1 MFSLMDMF
9 LGQYDGDLAIDLG
22 TANTLVSVRG
32 KGIVIREPSVVAI
45 DKNDER
51 ILAVGIEAKRM
62 LGRTPGN
69 IVAVR
74 PLKDGVIA
82 DFDVTEAMLRYFIDK
97 ASEKRYPWTPR
108 PRVVVCVPSGVTS
121 VEKRAV
127 FEATIQA
134 GARQAYLIEE
144 PMAAAIGADLPVE
157 EPTGSMVIDIGGGT
171 TEVAVIAMGGI
182 VVSQS
187 IRIAG
192 DEFDQ
197 AILSHVRNAYN
208 LAIGERTAEDI
219 KIKVG
224 SAVPLKDELDV
235 EVNGRDVITGLPK
248 TVRIESE
255 EIRRALN
262 KPLDEMTKAV
272 KDALDATP
280 PDLASDLMYYGIL
293 LTGGGALLRGLDV
306 RLRDETGVS
315 VNVSPTALDN
325 VVNGCARV
333 LEANA
338 FDGGFV
344 QTS

>member
-1 MFSLMDMF
+1 
-9 LGQYDGDLAIDLG
+9 
-22 TANTLVSVRG
+22 
-32 KGIVIREPSVVAI
+32 
-45 DKNDER
+45 
-51 ILAVGIEAKRM
+51 
-62 LGRTPGN
+62 
-69 IVAVR
+69 
-74 PLKDGVIA
+74 
-82 DFDVTEAMLRYFIDK
+82 
-97 ASEKRYPWTPR
+97 
-108 PRVVVCVPSGVTS
+108 
-121 VEKRAV
+121 
-127 FEATIQA
+127 
-134 GARQAYLIEE
+134 
-144 PMAAAIGADLPVE
+144 MAAAIGADLPVE

-197 AILSHVRNAYN
+197 AILTHVRDAYN

-262 KPLDEMTKAV
+262 KPLDEMGKAV

-344 QTS
+344 QTNA

>member
-1 MFSLMDMF
+1 MRLFSKDV
-9 LGQYDGDLAIDLG
+9 GIDLG
-22 TANTLVSVRG
+22 TANTLVYMKG
-32 KGIVIREPSVVAI
+32 KGIIMREPSVVAV
-45 DKNDER
+45 DTKTDEVR
-51 ILAVGIEAKRM
+51 CVGGEAKAVI
-62 LGRTPGN
+62 GRTPGS

-197 AILSHVRNAYN
+197 AILTHVRDAYN

-262 KPLDEMTKAV
+262 KPLDEMAKAV

-344 QTS
+344 QTNA

>member
-1 MFSLMDMF
+1 MDMF
-9 LGQYDGDLAIDLG
+9 FGSYAGDLAIDLG

-82 DFDVTEAMLRYFIDK
+82 DFDVTEAMLRYFIDT

-197 AILSHVRNAYN
+197 AILTHVRDAYN

-262 KPLDEMTKAV
+262 KPLDEMAKAV

-344 QTS
+344 QTNA